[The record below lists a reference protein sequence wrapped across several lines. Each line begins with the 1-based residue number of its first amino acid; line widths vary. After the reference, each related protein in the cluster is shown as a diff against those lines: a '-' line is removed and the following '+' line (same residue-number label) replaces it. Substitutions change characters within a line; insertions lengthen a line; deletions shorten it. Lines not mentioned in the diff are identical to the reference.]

1 LCALLPGGTALAV
14 RNFLQMGGQIA
25 FPGAV
30 RASDSDRERAV
41 AVLRRHFALG
51 RLTVEE
57 LEARVSRVYE
67 ASWRAELRELLR
79 DLPFEIPVD
88 RGRMLRGVDRFQR
101 RLFRFHAWC
110 YATFNTV
117 LVSEWAWAGGHSFF
131 WPAFSILPGGAL
143 VLWHRKGSRAASR
156 RLRGGRHYPGAAWP
170 RKAAA
175 RL

>member
-1 LCALLPGGTALAV
+1 MSV
-14 RNFLQMGGQIA
+14 RSAGATRRTVRHFIEMGGQIA

-41 AVLRRHFALG
+41 AVLRRNFALG
-51 RLTVEE
+51 RLDVEE
-57 LEARVSRVYE
+57 LEARVARAYD

-79 DLPFEIPVD
+79 DLPFEFPVD
-88 RGRMLRGVDRFQR
+88 HGKMARGVDRFQR

-110 YATFNTV
+110 YASFNTV
-117 LVSEWAWAGGHSFF
+117 LVSEWAWAGGHAFF

-143 VLWHRKGSRAASR
+143 VLWHRKGSRAASM
-156 RLRGGRHYPGAAWP
+156 RLRGGRRYPGAGWP

>member
-1 LCALLPGGTALAV
+1 MSVRSAGGSAWTVAK
-14 RNFLQMGGQIA
+14 FGHMGGQIA

-51 RLTVEE
+51 RLDVEE
-57 LEARVSRVYE
+57 LESRVTHAYD
-67 ASWRAELRELLR
+67 ALWRSELRELLR
-79 DLPFEIPVD
+79 DLPFELPVD
-88 RGRMLRGVDRFQR
+88 RGRVAHGVDRFQR
-101 RLFRFHAWC
+101 RLFRFHVWC

-117 LVSEWAWAGGHSFF
+117 LVSEWAWAGGHEFF
-131 WPAFSILPGGAL
+131 WPAFSLLPGGAL
-143 VLWHRKGSRAASR
+143 VLWHRKGSLAASR
-156 RLRGGRHYPGAAWP
+156 RLRGTQRYPGAGWP